1 MNDYIFKRENKA
13 DIAYTW
19 IKGKENLAVLYLHG
33 WTAQRKS
40 KKGKIIEQTA
50 QDHNCH
56 YISLDY
62 TAHGESGGK
71 PSEFMVGQGLQDT
84 LDVLNETIKEMPLI
98 VVGNSLGGWIGLLLL
113 KQLKNIVGFIGL
125 APAPDITQF
134 VWDKLLPDP
143 AKNAIEQGMIL
154 GPSPETFGF
163 CFTKQLFEDGKKH
176 FILNNKISFNGPV
189 RLLLGDKD
197 DRVDLKRLYQI
208 KDALTS
214 EDTTLTLIKGANHHL
229 SEDRDLKLIASVLS
243 EMIEGD
249 KND

>member
-1 MNDYIFKRENKA
+1 MNDYILKRKNKA

-19 IKGKENLAVLYLHG
+19 IKGKQNLAVLYLHG

-40 KKGKIIEQTA
+40 KKGEIIAQTA
-50 QDHNCH
+50 QDYNCH

-62 TAHGESGGK
+62 TAHGESGGN

-113 KQLKNIVGFIGL
+113 KQLKNIVGFLGL

-134 VWDKLLPDP
+134 VWENLLPAP
-143 AKNAIEQGMIL
+143 AKTAIEQGMIL

-163 CFTKQLFEDGKKH
+163 CFTKQLFEDGEKH

-197 DRVDLKRLYQI
+197 ERVDIKRLYQI

-214 EDTTLTLIKGANHHL
+214 DDMTLTLIKGANHHL
-229 SEDRDLKLIASVLS
+229 SEERDLKIIASVLS
-243 EMIEGD
+243 DMIEGD
-249 KND
+249 KK